1 MRLTQ
6 SERGIYGS
14 ALSNVEQHGS
24 EEQRHEV
31 THIREQLA
39 LHGSYADA
47 CSKIEQYVDE
57 IRQTGAPHV
66 PMRFP
71 IRLTQK
77 TRESVENGVF
87 RSFLRFVEDLHGVVV
102 EQHEGE
108 GGWGGVDDSATDVN
122 TALMRV
128 ANVLTLESC
137 RVLDRAAMVQQAR
150 DVCVSYIERCRQDVV
165 HAECAGLRTLASA
178 CNVVIDCLR
187 RFSKE
192 STRIG
197 KGNVVDRMRAFLKTA
212 QRKGLSAAA
221 ARMAK
226 ARQMRSI
233 METHGWLHGGRFDD
247 ARVARVHA
255 LLVLTHDDLSHTL
268 LWHCRRIS
276 WLCATSAANRCW
288 CGLSVGEASAEGA
301 LLQAPAHLRVF
312 AGEGR
317 LRVAPERTE
326 EPFVCYLSV
335 VSVANVVM
343 DLLRDRKLPLNR
355 ISASYANRVL
365 NFDFCKYERAAQNIL
380 CDTLQPWLEKV
391 HADGFQ

>member
-1 MRLTQ
+1 
-6 SERGIYGS
+6 
-14 ALSNVEQHGS
+14 
-24 EEQRHEV
+24 
-31 THIREQLA
+31 
-39 LHGSYADA
+39 
-47 CSKIEQYVDE
+47 
-57 IRQTGAPHV
+57 
-66 PMRFP
+66 MRFP

-221 ARMAK
+221 RGCGPRRGRCGASWRRTGGCTAGGSTTRGWR
-226 ARQMRSI
+226 ASTRSWRGRTTGAGAHADSWGSSRRI
-233 METHGWLHGGRFDD
+233 GWLVRDERGQPVLVRALELATGK
-247 ARVARVHA
+247 RV
-255 LLVLTHDDLSHTL
+255 
-268 LWHCRRIS
+268 
-276 WLCATSAANRCW
+276 
-288 CGLSVGEASAEGA
+288 EGA
-301 LLQAPAHLRVF
+301 LRAGARAPALP
-312 AGEGR
+312 GGR
-317 LRVAPERTE
+317 GAACASRASRT
-326 EPFVCYLSV
+326 
-335 VSVANVVM
+335 A
-343 DLLRDRKLPLNR
+343 
-355 ISASYANRVL
+355 
-365 NFDFCKYERAAQNIL
+365 RALTRA
-380 CDTLQPWLEKV
+380 T
-391 HADGFQ
+391 

>member
-6 SERGIYGS
+6 GEQELYDS
-14 ALSNVEQHGS
+14 ALSSVEQGGS
-24 EEQRHEV
+24 EERRNEA

-47 CSKIEQYVDE
+47 CARIEQYAEDV
-57 IRQTGAPHV
+57 RRTGAPLV

-77 TRESVENGVF
+77 TRECVENGMF
-87 RSFLRFVEDLHGVVV
+87 RSFLRFLEDLHKAVVG
-102 EQHEGE
+102 QHEGAE
-108 GGWGGVDDSATDVN
+108 GWGGVDDSATDVN
-122 TALMRV
+122 TSLMRV

-137 RVLDRAAMVQQAR
+137 RVLDRAVMVQQAR
-150 DVCVSYIERCRQDVV
+150 DVCASYIEKCRRDVV
-165 HAECAGLRTLASA
+165 QAECASLRTLADA
-178 CNVVIDCLR
+178 CGVVVDCLR

-192 STRIG
+192 SAKIG
-197 KGNVVDRMRAFLKTA
+197 KGNVVDRMRAFLRTA

-226 ARQMRSI
+226 ERQMRSI

-247 ARVARVHA
+247 ARVARIHA

-288 CGLSVGEASAEGA
+288 CGLSVGPSVEGA

-312 AGEGR
+312 AGEER

-335 VSVANVVM
+335 VSVANVVI
-343 DLLRDRKLPLNR
+343 DLLHSRKLPLNR

-365 NFDFCKYERAAQNIL
+365 TFDFCKYERAAQNIL
-380 CDTLQPWLEKV
+380 CDTLQPWLEKAR
-391 HADGFQ
+391 ADGFR